1 MCVCAYRIIHTYVC
15 VWLHTHN
22 IYIYIYVCVCVIMSM
37 YNVCVCGLCVRAYAY
52 FWYRLVT
59 PSFTISRPANH
70 TARPWLRWCNRRR
83 LSVAFMETA
92 RSTTAFRNTMAQ
104 QRPKKDPHQRW
115 NRPKIARSHWKKTW
129 GNLQLQLFL
138 LNKGSNDRGSYLEIQ
153 LLQASLSALA
163 MARFTTCPL
172 SNQKKSCLIR
182 RREYKRSS
190 FFPSFLISGSETH
203 LAHSAS
209 EIPWATSHCPWPFAT
224 CSCCSS
230 GLALASNASH
240 ICQSL
245 KAIMGIHPI
254 QRWSSNSQA

>member
-1 MCVCAYRIIHTYVC
+1 MYGATAPEEFFFKKSLTASAVSHPPGCLCIMYVRMYVCIYLFIYVC
-15 VWLHTHN
+15 VHTGSYIHMSVCDYIHI

-115 NRPKIARSHWKKTW
+115 NRPKIARSHWKKT
-129 GNLQLQLFL
+129 
-138 LNKGSNDRGSYLEIQ
+138 
-153 LLQASLSALA
+153 
-163 MARFTTCPL
+163 
-172 SNQKKSCLIR
+172 
-182 RREYKRSS
+182 
-190 FFPSFLISGSETH
+190 
-203 LAHSAS
+203 
-209 EIPWATSHCPWPFAT
+209 
-224 CSCCSS
+224 
-230 GLALASNASH
+230 
-240 ICQSL
+240 
-245 KAIMGIHPI
+245 
-254 QRWSSNSQA
+254 